1 VFTYS
6 RTRLEFDEG
15 IVVSLYLSAVPTA
28 DYKFMANSEVLN
40 GTTEHLTL

>member
-6 RTRLEFDEG
+6 RTQLEIDDG
-15 IVVSLYLSAVPTA
+15 IVVSLCLSAVPTA
-28 DYKFMANSEVLN
+28 EYKFMANSEVLN